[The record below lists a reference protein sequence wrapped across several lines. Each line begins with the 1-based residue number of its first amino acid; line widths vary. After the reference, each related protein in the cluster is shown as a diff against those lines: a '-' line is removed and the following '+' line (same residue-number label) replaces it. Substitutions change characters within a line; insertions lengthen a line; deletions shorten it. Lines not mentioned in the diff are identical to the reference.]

1 MRDFEKMPTTG
12 NIWLCVL
19 WTISGL
25 LDNIDCCNNL
35 NGLAIIEENSLEL
48 FNKISFYGN
57 ICSESPPF
65 LSSPTLAESAP
76 GHSER
81 PGSLRLEI
89 ESPKTN
95 WVIHVYPATGGT
107 SF

>member
-12 NIWLCVL
+12 NIRLWVL

-25 LDNIDCCNNL
+25 HVNINGCNSL
-35 NGLAIIEENSLEL
+35 NGLAILEGNGLEL

-57 ICSESPPF
+57 ICSKSPLF
-65 LSSPTLAESAP
+65 LSSPPLAESAP